1 MALDKKSL
9 VNEIVKVFKRAERST
24 SKNRDKVQ
32 LELAKGLANAI
43 EDYVKSGTVLT
54 EIEGTVLTDV
64 STNVRTTGTA
74 FIQTGRGNG
83 RGDGTITAGTGTGRI
98 T

>member
-9 VNEIVKVFKRAERST
+9 VNEIVKVFKRAEQRT
-24 SKNRDKVQ
+24 SKNKDKAQ
-32 LELAKGLANAI
+32 LAIAKDLANAI
-43 EDYVKSGTVLT
+43 ENYVKSGTVIT

-64 STNVRTTGTA
+64 RTTVRTTGTSFA
-74 FIQTGRGNG
+74 QTGTGNG
-83 RGDGTITAGTGTGRI
+83 SGDGTITTGTGTGRI

>member
-9 VNEIVKVFKRAERST
+9 VNEIVKAFKRAEKRTST
-24 SKNRDKVQ
+24 NRDKVQ
-32 LELAKGLANAI
+32 LEIAKDLANAI
-43 EDYVKSGTVLT
+43 ENYVKSGTVIT

-64 STNVRTTGTA
+64 RTTVRTTGTSFA
-74 FIQTGRGNG
+74 QTGTGNG
-83 RGDGTITAGTGTGRI
+83 SGDGRITSGTGTGRI